1 MSGGITRTHGYV
13 NNPKNF
19 AGVSLLDATLSF
31 WIQDGI
37 ALYADQT
44 TANGALDQVFRTVVG
59 TVGTVSR
66 IGTLSTGSGATS
78 NYIRFALEVLGADSD
93 SPGYLGNGAVDN
105 TGAVTTSTLETAIKA
120 LGTINGVHLS
130 SATVKLFVY

>member
-1 MSGGITRTHGYV
+1 MAGGITRTHGYV

-19 AGVSLLDATLSF
+19 AGVSLLDCTLTF
-31 WIQDGI
+31 WAGNGI

-44 TANGALDQVFRTVVG
+44 TSDGALDRIFRTVVG

-66 IGTLSTGSGATS
+66 VGTLTTGTTVTA
-78 NYIRFALEVLGADSD
+78 NAIRFAIEQLGADAE
-93 SPGYLGNGAVDN
+93 SPGYLGNGATN
-105 TGAVTTSTLETAIKA
+105 NSGAVTTATLEAAIQA
-120 LGTINGVHLS
+120 LGTVNGVYCS